1 MSVEEAKKADQTRE
15 AIHKDSLKERPKAR
29 PAETD
34 FDRILERSK
43 IAQQLVPQKQQAA
56 KTATDEA
63 IREAVRQ
70 QDKGEGRRR
79 DEEEKKDGREGRSR
93 SEGSELRGSEGRVE
107 AKGKTKQDSEGG
119 GREGYGSSSGR
130 RELTKTLSRHGVKSV
145 PVDLSGKF
153 AGRLAQAMKGAEA
166 QSPQIAQHIL
176 NKLVQCVRIGIN
188 RKGEKEMQVELSE
201 RIFRGLKLRVIA
213 RGGKVA
219 VHLKTSDAR
228 GKKAIE
234 EGEEA
239 IRDAL
244 AKKGIEVDEIVIS

>member
-1 MSVEEAKKADQTRE
+1 
-15 AIHKDSLKERPKAR
+15 
-29 PAETD
+29 
-34 FDRILERSK
+34 
-43 IAQQLVPQKQQAA
+43 QKQQAA

-79 DEEEKKDGREGRSR
+79 EEEEKKDGREGRSR
-93 SEGSELRGSEGRVE
+93 SEGSELKAADGRVE
-107 AKGKTKQDSEGG
+107 AKGKTKQDGEGG
-119 GREGYGSSSGR
+119 GREGYGASSGR

-166 QSPQIAQHIL
+166 HQPQIAQHIL

-234 EGEEA
+234 EGEKA